1 MEEPSVIN
9 KNIVDQQSEL
19 NPIALLKMSDEIV
32 KVAVLEQKF
41 ADFIGIVNKLDDA
54 IQKLSEVNTNVIKM
68 LAVHDEKIDQ
78 CNKTD
83 DLFLKM
89 IDDIRDENADDHQKA
104 NQRISALEK
113 EIGEVSKIKWM
124 TIGCGVLLAVL
135 ATSFSTLASGWWTP
149 AGMRDA
155 REVQHEQF
163 K

>member
-1 MEEPSVIN
+1 
-9 KNIVDQQSEL
+9 
-19 NPIALLKMSDEIV
+19 MSDEIV

-41 ADFIGIVNKLDDA
+41 ADFINIVNKLDDA

-83 DLFLKM
+83 NLFLKM
-89 IDDIRDENADDHQKA
+89 IDDIREENAEDHKKS
-104 NQRISALEK
+104 NERITSLEK

-135 ATSFSTLASGWWTP
+135 ASALSTLASGWWTP
-149 AGMRDA
+149 GGMQDA
-155 REVQHEQF
+155 RDIQQHQS

>member
-1 MEEPSVIN
+1 M
-9 KNIVDQQSEL
+9 SE
-19 NPIALLKMSDEIV
+19 EIV

-41 ADFIGIVNKLDDA
+41 ADFANIVNKLDDA

-68 LAVHDEKIDQ
+68 LAVHDEKIEQ
-78 CNKTD
+78 CNRSD
-83 DLFLKM
+83 DLLVKM
-89 IDDIRDENADDHQKA
+89 IQDARDENAEDHEKS
-104 NQRISALEK
+104 NKRILALEK

-149 AGMRDA
+149 GGMQDA
-155 REVQHEQF
+155 REIQQRTI